1 MRKNKIILSGLVLL
15 LASVSFPA
23 CENAHSDIDIT
34 LQTDYSQIVEAIDGV
49 DQSLTTKL
57 GLIES
62 AVSEG
67 FADVVAAQALVQ
79 KAVASLSGTLSEKLA
94 AVETAVRGGTSSL
107 EIKLSLIEA
116 AVTQGFA
123 DGAAQQALIRSAVA
137 SLSGTTDERLA
148 QIAGAVKSQ
157 TGSLESKL
165 ALIEAALKDGLAD
178 EKTEQELLQ
187 EALKTLEGTL
197 AERLQAIEMT
207 MDSQAA
213 SLAAKLDL
221 VDAALENGLT
231 EAGEALALLRQA
243 VEALD
248 GTAAEKLAAV
258 DTAIQRQTAALETKL
273 GLIEAA
279 VKSGFADDK
288 AEQALLQQAVK
299 TLGGTTEARLAA
311 ISNAIG
317 NQSTTLSA
325 KLGLIEEA
333 VRQGLVDPDGKQD
346 LIRQAIEA
354 LAGTVSEKLAAI
366 DTVLLHQTDSLA
378 TKLGLIVAELD
389 AGLADEATALGQ
401 LGAAITALAATLDD
415 PQAAYSV
422 AAAID
427 SISTRL
433 SAEGAIGKVLSD
445 LVVAVQGLNYK
456 QALTMLAQALEDLA
470 LSRKE
475 NVVEDG
481 MYNGHDYVEMG
492 PNGLKWATCNVG
504 AKKPEE
510 FGDYFAWGETEPY
523 YKPGHAYDNP
533 MDASNWRTGKS
544 DGYDWRSYFDYTSEG
559 GGKFDKYTKNTKTL
573 LDSENDAATA
583 NWGGYWRMPTIEE
596 WRWLFRNC
604 SHEWVQ
610 GYHGTSVNGLLFKKG
625 ENELFIPDAGFRA
638 SDYVSFISDHKGPYW
653 TTSLGTDGF
662 FSGDGEAVNI
672 CLSSVAVPPGQLYES
687 FSHRYVGFPIRPVA
701 Q

>member
-1 MRKNKIILSGLVLL
+1 MIMRKNKIILSGLVLL

-137 SLSGTTDERLA
+137 SLSGTTDEKLA
-148 QIAGAVKSQ
+148 QIAGAVKNQ
-157 TGSLESKL
+157 TASLESKL

-197 AERLQAIEMT
+197 AERLQAIETT

-213 SLAAKLDL
+213 NLASKLDL
-221 VDAALENGLT
+221 VEAALENGLAET
-231 EAGEALALLRQA
+231 GDALVLLRQA
-243 VEALD
+243 VAALD
-248 GTAAEKLAAV
+248 GTAAEKLAAL

-279 VKSGFADDK
+279 VKNGFADDK
-288 AEQALLQQAVK
+288 AQRELLQQAVK
-299 TLGGTTEARLAA
+299 TLGGTAESKLAA
-311 ISNAIG
+311 IANAIG

-325 KLGLIEEA
+325 KLDLIEAA
-333 VRQGLVDPDGKQD
+333 VRQGLVDAAGEQD
-346 LIRQAIEA
+346 LIRQAVET
-354 LAGTVSEKLAAI
+354 LEGTLSEKVADI
-366 DTVLLHQTDSLA
+366 DTALLRQTDSLA
-378 TKLGLIVAELD
+378 TKLGLIVAELEG
-389 AGLADEATALGQ
+389 GLADAATALGQ
-401 LGAAITALAATLDD
+401 LGAAITARAATLDD

-427 SISTRL
+427 SIDTRL
-433 SAEGAIGKVLSD
+433 VADGAVGKALSD
-445 LVVAVQGLNYK
+445 ILAAIPGLNYNH
-456 QALTMLAQALEDLA
+456 ALTMLEQAIEDLA
-470 LSRKE
+470 SLLK
-475 NVVEDG
+475 DP
-481 MYNGHDYVEMG
+481 YNGHEYVDLG
-492 PNGLKWATCNVG
+492 LPSGLKWATCNVG
-504 AKKPEE
+504 ATKPEE
-510 FGDYFAWGETEPY
+510 PGDYFAWGETATKEDY
-523 YKPGHAYDNP
+523 SWSTLQYCKDNEGKKFSKYVP
-533 MDASNWRTGKS
+533 SDQADYWVGEGSPDNKTVLDAE
-544 DGYDWRSYFDYTSEG
+544 D
-559 GGKFDKYTKNTKTL
+559 
-573 LDSENDAATA
+573 DAATA
-583 NWGGYWRMPTIEE
+583 NWGGSWRMPTKDE
-596 WRWLFRNC
+596 WQELIDNTVSVWTTQN
-604 SHEWVQ
+604 
-610 GYHGTSVNGLLFKKG
+610 GVNGRLFTATNNNSIFLPAASFMILTG
-625 ENELFIPDAGFRA
+625 IADPLVSNGLYWSSSLDSPTDAYDA
-638 SDYVSFISDHKGPYW
+638 E
-653 TTSLGTDGF
+653 F
-662 FSGDGEAVNI
+662 FSG
-672 CLSSVAVPPGQLYES
+672 SVSLLDIFRFHGMSV
-687 FSHRYVGFPIRPVA
+687 RPVSE
-701 Q
+701 

>member
-1 MRKNKIILSGLVLL
+1 MIMRKNKIILSGLVLL

-221 VDAALENGLT
+221 VDAALENGLAET
-231 EAGEALALLRQA
+231 GDALALLRQA
-243 VEALD
+243 VAALD
-248 GTAAEKLAAV
+248 GTAAEKLAAL

-279 VKSGFADDK
+279 VKNGFADDK
-288 AEQALLQQAVK
+288 AQQELLQQAVK
-299 TLGGTTEARLAA
+299 TLGGTAESKLAA
-311 ISNAIG
+311 IANAIG
-317 NQSTTLSA
+317 NQSATLSA

-333 VRQGLVDPDGKQD
+333 VRQGLVDATGKQD
-346 LIRQAIEA
+346 LIRQAVET
-354 LAGTVSEKLAAI
+354 LEGTLSEKVADI
-366 DTVLLHQTDSLA
+366 DTALLRQTDSLA
-378 TKLGLIVAELD
+378 TKLGLIVAELEG
-389 AGLADEATALGQ
+389 GLADAATVLGQ
-401 LGAAITALAATLDD
+401 LETVVTALAATLDD

-422 AAAID
+422 VSAID
-427 SISTRL
+427 SIDTRL
-433 SAEGAIGKVLSD
+433 VADGAIGKALSD
-445 LVVAVQGLNYK
+445 ILAAIPGLNYK

-470 LSRKE
+470 AAKQPP
-475 NVVEDG
+475 
-481 MYNGHDYVEMG
+481 MINGHEYVDLG
-492 PNGLKWATCNVG
+492 LPSGLKWATCNIG
-504 AKKPEE
+504 ATKPEE
-510 FGDYFAWGETEPY
+510 YGDYFAWGETTPE
-523 YKPGHAYDNP
+523 
-533 MDASNWRTGKS
+533 TGYTW
-544 DGYDWRSYFDYTSEG
+544 DTYFDTKDG
-559 GGKFDKYTKNTKTL
+559 GNTFEKYASGKKRV
-573 LDSENDAATA
+573 LDAENDAATA
-583 NWGGYWRMPTIEE
+583 NWGGTWRMPTKVEVEE
-596 WRWLFRNC
+596 LLNNCAMAWTKRNGVDGCLF
-604 SHEWVQ
+604 
-610 GYHGTSVNGLLFKKG
+610 TSNNGATLF
-625 ENELFIPDAGFRA
+625 LPAAGGIVD
-638 SDYVSFISDHKGPYW
+638 SDPSCLYW
-653 TTSLGTDGF
+653 TSSLYSSNESMASLLVLQLDYLVSYT
-662 FSGDGEAVNI
+662 GETVRWEGV
-672 CLSSVAVPPGQLYES
+672 SV
-687 FSHRYVGFPIRPVA
+687 RPVSK
-701 Q
+701 

>member
-1 MRKNKIILSGLVLL
+1 MIMRKNKKILSGLVLL

-165 ALIEAALKDGLAD
+165 GLIEAALKGGLAD

-197 AERLQAIEMT
+197 DERLGAIAST

-221 VDAALENGLT
+221 VEAALENGLA
-231 EAGEALALLRQA
+231 EAGDALALLRQA
-243 VEALD
+243 VAALD
-248 GTAAEKLAAV
+248 GTAAEKLAAL
-258 DTAIQRQTAALETKL
+258 DTAVQRQTAALETRL

-279 VKSGFADDK
+279 VKNGLADEK
-288 AEQALLQQAVK
+288 AEQELLQQALK
-299 TLGGTTEARLAA
+299 TLGGTTETKLAA
-311 ISNAIG
+311 IGNAIG
-317 NQSTTLSA
+317 NQSATLSA
-325 KLGLIEEA
+325 KLGLIEAA
-333 VRQGLVDPDGKQD
+333 VRQGLVDATGKQD
-346 LIRQAIEA
+346 LIRQAVET
-354 LAGTVSEKLAAI
+354 LEGTLSEKVADI
-366 DTVLLHQTDSLA
+366 DTALLRQTDSLA
-378 TKLGLIVAELD
+378 TKLGLIVAELEG
-389 AGLADEATALGQ
+389 GLADAATALGQ

-427 SISTRL
+427 SIDTRL
-433 SAEGAIGKVLSD
+433 VADGAVGKALSD
-445 LVVAVQGLNYK
+445 ILAAIPGLNYK
-456 QALTMLAQALEDLA
+456 QALTLLKQAVDDLA
-470 LSRKE
+470 NYLKYR
-475 NVVEDG
+475 
-481 MYNGHDYVEMG
+481 GHDYVDLG
-492 PNGLKWATCNVG
+492 LPSGLKWATCNVG
-504 AKKPEE
+504 ATKPEE
-510 FGDYFAWGETEPY
+510 PGDYFAWGETGTKYQFVESN
-523 YKPGHAYDNP
+523 YKWRNNDNTF
-533 MDASNWRTGKS
+533 S
-544 DGYDWRSYFDYTSEG
+544 
-559 GGKFDKYTKNTKTL
+559 KYTRSDYITL
-573 LDSENDAATA
+573 QAEDDAATA
-583 NWGGYWRMPTIEE
+583 NWGGSWRMPTKDE
-596 WRWLFRNC
+596 WQELIDNTVSVWTTQN
-604 SHEWVQ
+604 
-610 GYHGTSVNGLLFKKG
+610 GVNGRLFTAT
-625 ENELFIPDAGFRA
+625 NSNSIFLPAA
-638 SDYVSFISDHKGPYW
+638 SFMVS
-653 TTSLGTDGF
+653 TSLASQFADGKYWSSSLDNPNDAWDAEF
-662 FSGDGEAVNI
+662 HSGSVHL
-672 CLSSVAVPPGQLYES
+672 LSSPRLQGMPV
-687 FSHRYVGFPIRPVA
+687 RPVSE
-701 Q
+701 